1 MKQNDLYYIGYGI
14 VISSENKT
22 QRQLMN
28 SKAYKQLRAC
38 FLNEIVMES
47 TKQVGDERPVLKNLI
62 MKYQCFAK
70 NVFVVPTLETL
81 GGSLDEIKKNYR
93 EMSLVSHIVILN
105 HPELSTITLQGQI
118 LIPHTDIIRRNE
130 LVSEV
135 AAIKISNRG
144 RKAVSPDAKFRKVFW
159 AWQNFFIGTNDALKL
174 LKCSTATLYAVSKDF
189 MTNSAYF
196 VLYDIEFNKYME
208 DYEDKPVRGITV
220 DEEIKNIILTYQRNN
235 TEWKTYEMD
244 NVISFLKIKPKY
256 INKDYIRLRLNF
268 SQGKSAMATAT
279 KKYSKGT
286 EYVKQLEEELRNM

>member
-174 LKCSTATLYAVSKDF
+174 LKCSTATMYAVSKDF

>member
-130 LVSEV
+130 LVAEV

-286 EYVKQLEEELRNM
+286 EYVKQLEEELQTM

>member
-14 VISSENKT
+14 IISAENKT
-22 QRQLMN
+22 PRQLMN

-62 MKYQCFAK
+62 MKYQWFSK

-81 GGSLDEIKKNYR
+81 GGSMDEIKKNYR

-105 HPELSTITLQGQI
+105 HPELSTVTLNGQI
-118 LIPHTDIIRRNE
+118 LIPHTDIIRRSE
-130 LVSEV
+130 LVAEV

-189 MTNSAYF
+189 MTDISYSI
-196 VLYDIEFNKYME
+196 LYNIEENNYLTDYM
-208 DYEDKPVRGITV
+208 DKPVRGVTV
-220 DEEIKNIILTYQRNN
+220 DEEIKTIILTYQRNN
-235 TEWKTYEMD
+235 TEWKTFEMD
-244 NVISFLKIKPKY
+244 NVISSLKIKPKY
-256 INKDYIRLRLNF
+256 TNKDYIRLRLNF
-268 SQGKSAMATAT
+268 SQGKSAMAAAT
-279 KKYSKGT
+279 KKYSKGP
-286 EYVKQLEEELRNM
+286 EYVKQLEEELSNM